1 MVGGLT
7 IMVSAFLALAARYW
21 QLLAGIGAALGV
33 LLYGRHQRGQG
44 AAERETK
51 LRADAAQQMQERT
64 NAGNEAAGAAER
76 DGGVSRMQRG
86 EY

>member
-1 MVGGLT
+1 MT
-7 IMVSAFLALAARYW
+7 AFLATLARYW
-21 QLLAGIGAALGV
+21 QPVAALGAALGV

-51 LRADAAQQMQERT
+51 LRADAAKQMQERT